1 MGELAHHLSES
12 IETAH
17 YVAEMLKK
25 LEEMAT
31 STGLDVVAYYLA
43 MARAEAELTPRLSP
57 SENRS
62 ASKP

>member
-1 MGELAHHLSES
+1 MAEFTLHSSEP
-12 IETAH
+12 IETAR

-25 LEEMAT
+25 LEGIAT

>member
-1 MGELAHHLSES
+1 MGEFAHHPSES
-12 IETAH
+12 IETAR

-43 MARAEAELTPRLSP
+43 MARGQAELMPRANP
-57 SENRS
+57 SENGS
-62 ASKP
+62 ASEL